1 MKGLI
6 RKLGMVVIITAFLPL
21 TAVGLEFDG
30 GHWVDLTHEFSEDT
44 ISHPRGQPFVHTPS
58 VVGMTRGGFYMA
70 TYNYSGSEH
79 VGTHL
84 DAPAHY
90 LEGGKSIEQLAVDQ
104 IIGEAIVVDV
114 KVKVEADPDYLVT
127 VEDILDWEKANGTIP
142 DDSIILFN
150 TGLANVWPD
159 KIKYTGTDKKG
170 NEGVA
175 ELKTPGI
182 HSEAATFLAKER
194 RIKAVGIDSTS
205 FDNSRQSDRRS
216 HRILFEND
224 IPGIENIAN
233 LDELPAKGAYL
244 FGLPMKIKGGSGAP
258 IRVIA
263 FVPDNSSQ

>member
-1 MKGLI
+1 MKRGIAAIIGL
-6 RKLGMVVIITAFLPL
+6 LSPVATWAH
-21 TAVGLEFDG
+21 EFEDG
-30 GHWVDLTHEFSEDT
+30 RWIDLTHEFSEDT

-58 VVGMTRGGFYMA
+58 VVGMTRAGFYMA

-84 DAPAHY
+84 DAPAHFHA
-90 LEGGKSIEQLAVDQ
+90 GGKSIEQIPIEQ
-104 IIGEAIVVDV
+104 IIGEAIVVNV
-114 KVKVEADPDYLVT
+114 KDKVAADQEYLVT
-127 VEDILDWEKANGTIP
+127 VDDVLAWEQTNGAVP
-142 DDSIILFN
+142 DDCIILFN

-175 ELKTPGI
+175 ELKHPGI
-182 HSEAATFLAKER
+182 HADTAMFLANDRK
-194 RIKAVGIDSTS
+194 IKAVGIDSVS
-205 FDNSRQSDRRS
+205 FDNARQSDRRS

-233 LDELPAKGAYL
+233 LNELPPKGAFL
-244 FGLPMKIKGGSGAP
+244 FGLPMKIKDGSGAP

-263 FVPDNSSQ
+263 YLPGELAE

>member
-1 MKGLI
+1 MTEQIKRLVPVVAALLFPFVSAALE
-6 RKLGMVVIITAFLPL
+6 LGE
-21 TAVGLEFDG
+21 GK
-30 GHWVDLTHEFSEDT
+30 WVDLTHEFSEDT

-84 DAPAHY
+84 DAPAHFH
-90 LEGGKSIEQLAVDQ
+90 EGGKSIEQLAVDQ

-114 KVKVEADPDYLVT
+114 KNKVAADKDYLIT
-127 VEDILDWEKANGTIP
+127 VEDILDWEKVNGTVP
-142 DDSIILFN
+142 DNSIVLFN

-175 ELKTPGI
+175 ELKNPGI
-182 HSEAATFLAKER
+182 HADAATFLAKDR

-205 FDNSRQSDRRS
+205 FDNSKQADRRS

-233 LDELPAKGAYL
+233 LDKLPAKGTYL

-263 FVPDNSSQ
+263 FVPDNSNQ